1 MKKKLSNR
9 SILII
14 VLSSFAIIFL
24 GLSIITSIVNVN
36 NTKKAIDKIGEVKYS
51 IETEEKIDNAIEK
64 YEKLDR
70 NIGLNKKVSNI
81 IELEDAKFNYVRL
94 AIKKAIVL
102 DNRKVADG
110 ITNEEISLAVNEA
123 KEKLEKYYKENEY
136 ETITGYSEFKF
147 LEEKYGSKEKSNNQN
162 SNSNQNNNEEIEI
175 C

>member
-24 GLSIITSIVNVN
+24 GLSIITSIVNIN
-36 NTKKAIDKIGEVKYS
+36 NTKKAIDKIGEVTYS
-51 IETEEKIDNAIEK
+51 IEVEEKIDNAIEK

-70 NIGLNKKVSNI
+70 NIGLNKKVSNVDT
-81 IELEDAKFNYVRL
+81 LEDAKFNYVRL

-102 DNRKVADG
+102 DNRKVADE
-110 ITNEEISLAVNEA
+110 ITNEEITLAVNEA
-123 KEKLEKYYKENEY
+123 ITKLEKYYKENEY
-136 ETITGYSEFKF
+136 ETITGYSEFKY
-147 LEEKYGSKEKSNNQN
+147 LIEKYGTNNETN
-162 SNSNQNNNEEIEI
+162 NTQNNTPNSGEEEIEI

>member
-24 GLSIITSIVNVN
+24 GLSIITSVVNVN

-147 LEEKYGSKEKSNNQN
+147 LEEKYGTENESDNTQNNTP
-162 SNSNQNNNEEIEI
+162 SNSEEIEI

>member
-14 VLSSFAIIFL
+14 VLSSFALVFL
-24 GLSIITSIVNVN
+24 GLSIITSIININ
-36 NTKKAIDKIGEVKYS
+36 NTKKAIDKIGEVTYS
-51 IETEEKIDNAIEK
+51 IEVEEKIDNAIEK

-70 NIGLNKKVSNI
+70 NIGLNKKVSNVDT
-81 IELEDAKFNYVRL
+81 LEDAKFNYVRL

-110 ITNEEISLAVNEA
+110 ITNEEITLAVNEA
-123 KEKLEKYYKENEY
+123 TTKLEKYYKEDEY
-136 ETITGYSEFKF
+136 ETITGYNDFKF
-147 LEEKYGSKEKSNNQN
+147 LQEKYGTKEESNNQN